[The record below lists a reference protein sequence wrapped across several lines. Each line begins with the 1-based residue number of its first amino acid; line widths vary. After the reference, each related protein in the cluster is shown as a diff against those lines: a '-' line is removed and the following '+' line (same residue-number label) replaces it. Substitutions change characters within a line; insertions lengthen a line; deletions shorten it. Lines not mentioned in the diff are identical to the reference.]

1 VKVAICTPVYH
12 DPSYHYT
19 VSLAELLTVSVSTQV
34 NIGYFTSRGS
44 LVAVRRNIIAELA
57 LRRGAD
63 WLLWIDADQK
73 FPPDTLKRLLSH
85 GLDFVG
91 CNIPI
96 RYDPIGPSAGNI
108 GADGKVRRIWTEP
121 DNKGLEPVDVMGMG
135 VCLIH
140 RRVFEA
146 VEAPW
151 FRGAAED
158 HLFCARAGQAGFRP
172 HVDHA
177 LSWEI
182 GHVSERLLTNQDAL
196 DDRERWI
203 EKAGF

>member
-19 VSLAELLTVSVSTQV
+19 FSLANLLLASRGI
-34 NIGYFTSRGS
+34 NIGYFCSRGS
-44 LVAVRRNIIAELA
+44 VVAFRRNITAERA
-57 LRRGAD
+57 LGAGAD

-73 FPPDTLKRLLSH
+73 FPPDTLKRLLAH

-96 RYDPIGPSAGNI
+96 RYDPVAPSAGTI
-108 GADGKVRRIWTEP
+108 GADGQVRRIWTEP
-121 DNKGLEPVDVMGMG
+121 GNKALEPVDVMGMG

-146 VEAPW
+146 VEQPW
-151 FRGAAED
+151 FGGTAED
-158 HLFCARAGQAGFRP
+158 HRFCARAGVAGFRP
-172 HVDHA
+172 HVDHG

-182 GHVSERLLTNQDAL
+182 GHVGERVLTNQDAL

-203 EKAGF
+203 ETAGF